1 MSEIRNLE
9 PKIVWEIFDDITKY
23 PRPSKKEEKIVTYIE
38 KFATELGLTVRK
50 DAIGNLAIKK
60 PATAGMENRKSF
72 CIQAHVD
79 MVCEKNRD
87 VEFDFDNDSIQ
98 TYIDGDW
105 VKAKGTT
112 LGADN
117 GMGLAMGMAVLASK
131 DIKHPKFELL
141 CTLDEET
148 GLTGAIQLGTDLL
161 SSEILINL
169 DSEEDGHFTIGCAG
183 GINTKIKFDY
193 DKVLLKG
200 DYAYF
205 ELGIKGLMGG
215 HSGIEIHD
223 GRANSNLLLARLL
236 FELNKEIS
244 FKLHSFDGGNKHN
257 AIPREA
263 FAKIAI
269 DKSDIEKLTAFVAKS
284 TEVLNGELI
293 SKETNLELVLDAVS
307 RFEYVMTDDLQS
319 RLINSFNAAPTG
331 VIRMSPDI
339 KTLVQTSLN
348 FAVVTT
354 SEDSIDI
361 LTSQRSLR
369 ESEKFAI
376 TDKVNSLFE
385 LAGADVVNSDGY
397 PAWQPNINSNLVQT
411 SVAIY
416 KDMFGKEPIIETIH
430 AGLECGLIGEKYP
443 GMDMISFGPTLK
455 EVHTPNEMVQISTV
469 EKCWR
474 LLVAIIENLP
484 SKN

>member
-9 PKIVWEIFDDITKY
+9 PKLVWEIFDEITKY
-23 PRPSKKEEKIVTYIE
+23 PRPSKKEGKIVAFIE
-38 KFATELGLTVRK
+38 KFATDLGYTVKK
-50 DAIGNLAIKK
+50 DKIGNLAIKK
-60 PATAGMENRKSF
+60 PATKGMEGKKAF

-87 VEFDFDNDSIQ
+87 VEFDFDNDAIQ
-98 TYIDGDW
+98 TYVDGDW

-117 GMGLAMGMAVLASK
+117 GIGLAMGMAVLASK
-131 DIKHPKFELL
+131 DVEHPEFELL

-183 GINTKIKFDY
+183 GINTNVKFDY
-193 DKVLLKG
+193 DKVLIKG
-200 DYAYF
+200 EYSFF
-205 ELGIKGLMGG
+205 EFGIKGLMGG
-215 HSGIEIHD
+215 HSGIEIND
-223 GRANSNLLLARLL
+223 GRANSNSLLARML
-236 FELNKEIS
+236 FELNKEVN

-269 DKSDIEKLTAFVAKS
+269 
-284 TEVLNGELI
+284 
-293 SKETNLELVLDAVS
+293 SKEELPKYQEFVQKISNDLKGEYQTKEVNLDVVS
-307 RFEYVMTDDLQS
+307 EQVNKFDYVMSDDLKF
-319 RLINSFNAAPTG
+319 RLINSFVSCPTG
-331 VIRMSPDI
+331 VIRMNPDI
-339 KTLVQTSLN
+339 QGLVQTSLN

-354 SEDSIDI
+354 SYDAVEL

-376 TDKVNSLFE
+376 TDKVNALFD
-385 LAGADVVNSDGY
+385 LAGADVKDSDGY
-397 PAWQPNINSNLVQT
+397 PAWQPDVRSKLVKT
-411 SVAIY
+411 SVEIY
-416 KDMFGKEPIIETIH
+416 KKMYHTEPIVETIH
-430 AGLECGLIGEKYP
+430 AGLECGLVGEKYP
-443 GMDMISFGPTLK
+443 KMDMISFGPTLK

-469 EKCWR
+469 AKCWE
-474 LLVAIIENLP
+474 LLKEIIKNLP
-484 SKN
+484 DKE

>member
-23 PRPSKKEEKIVTYIE
+23 PRPSKKEEKIIAYIE
-38 KFATELGLTVRK
+38 QFANDLGLTVKK
-50 DAIGNLAIKK
+50 DKIGNLSIKK
-60 PATAGMENRKSF
+60 LATSGMENRKPF
-72 CIQAHVD
+72 YIQAHVD

-131 DIKHPKFELL
+131 DLEHPEFELL

-148 GLTGAIQLGTDLL
+148 GLTGAIELGTDLL

-193 DKVLLKG
+193 DKVLIKG
-200 DYAYF
+200 DYAYYEF
-205 ELGIKGLMGG
+205 GIKGLMGG
-215 HSGIEIHD
+215 HSGIEIND
-223 GRANSNLLLARLL
+223 GRANSNSVLARMLY
-236 FELNKEIS
+236 ELGKEVN
-244 FKLHSFDGGNKHN
+244 FRLNSFDGGNKHN

-269 DKSDIEKLTAFVAKS
+269 EKSDIEKLKEFTNNISDALK
-284 TEVLNGELI
+284 GELY
-293 SKETNLELVLDAVS
+293 SKETNLEVVLDEVGKFDYA
-307 RFEYVMTDDLQS
+307 MTDDLKS

-397 PAWQPNINSNLVQT
+397 PAWQPDINSKLVKT
-411 SVAIY
+411 SVEIY
-416 KDMFGKEPIIETIH
+416 KNMYGSEPIIETIH
-430 AGLECGLIGEKYP
+430 AGLECGLVGEKYP

-455 EVHTPNEMVQISTV
+455 EVHTPNEKIQISTV
-469 EKCWR
+469 AKCWD
-474 LLVAIIENLP
+474 LLKAIIENLP
-484 SKN
+484 EKN